1 MLEIGKFDSDTD
13 ALKQRINTH
22 DKFGAYDLN
31 EWIFN
36 HMNIIQGQRVLD
48 LGCGTG
54 KQSLPLAK
62 LVSETGQIVS
72 VDIWQRSLD
81 ELQQTAI
88 QSGLHQIQTVQSD
101 LDELDQKI
109 EGEFDR
115 VLSSYSIYYIK
126 KPAHV
131 FETIHSLVRSGGI
144 FFFCGPSRFNNL
156 EIKQF
161 HYRLRNE
168 EVPPPN
174 WSDTFIE
181 DISLPLTQ
189 SLFSSFEIFRFENP
203 LRFDSADAL
212 YKYWSSYNLY
222 DESLDD
228 KFKES
233 AQAYFENNSVF
244 TTVKRVIGVKALK
257 G

>member
-22 DKFGAYDLN
+22 DKFGTYDLN

-36 HMNIIQGQRVLD
+36 HMDVVQGQRVLD

-62 LVSETGQIVS
+62 LVGEKGQIFS
-72 VDIWQRSLD
+72 VDIWQKSLD

-88 QSGLHQIQTVQSD
+88 RLALPQIQTTQSD
-101 LDELDQKI
+101 LDELDQNVK
-109 EGEFDR
+109 GEFDR
-115 VLSSYSIYYIK
+115 ILSSYSIYYIK
-126 KPAHV
+126 KPLHV
-131 FETIHSLVRSGGI
+131 FQAIHSLVRSGGL

-161 HYRLRNE
+161 HYGLRKE

-181 DISLPLTQ
+181 DIGVPLTQ
-189 SLFSSFEIFRFENP
+189 SLFNSFEVFRFENP
-203 LRFDSADAL
+203 LRFDSADGL

-222 DESLDD
+222 DESLDE
-228 KFKES
+228 KFKQG
-233 AQAYFENNSVF
+233 ANAYFENNSVF
-244 TTVKRVIGVKALK
+244 TTVKRVIGVKAMK
-257 G
+257 S